1 MSRGRNRTRTGTVP
15 TEASRYQSDWVVSGA
30 NRAAAALLGF
40 WLVWRGEPANL
51 ADAQVVAFCI
61 LGLAQL
67 LYAFAC
73 RSRTVTG
80 FGLGLFT
87 NPALVLAAGVSAAL
101 QLAVVLVP
109 WLHPVFG
116 VEAYP
121 TAGEWGLI
129 AGLSLVPF
137 AVVELSKLIGPR
149 PGSRDRCPQGA

>member
-1 MSRGRNRTRTGTVP
+1 MLGAV
-15 TEASRYQSDWVVSGA
+15 ALVVVFFFFGFA
-30 NRAAAALLGF
+30 N
-40 WLVWRGEPANL
+40 
-51 ADAQVVAFCI
+51 
-61 LGLAQL
+61 L

-73 RSRTVTG
+73 RSRERTAA
-80 FGLGLFT
+80 GLGLWT
-87 NPALVLAAGVSAAL
+87 NPALVLAVGVSAAL

-109 WLHPVFG
+109 ALHPVFG

-149 PGSRDRCPQGA
+149 PGSHDRLLQGA